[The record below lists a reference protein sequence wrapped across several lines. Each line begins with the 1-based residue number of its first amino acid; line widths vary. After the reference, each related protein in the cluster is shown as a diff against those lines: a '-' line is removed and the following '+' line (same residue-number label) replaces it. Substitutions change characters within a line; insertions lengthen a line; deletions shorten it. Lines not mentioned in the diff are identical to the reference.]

1 MCLILSKTPLNLRFD
16 STCPYVLIST
26 SKSNVLCIL
35 HRENGSEC
43 SSSVSFHKILSQ
55 WCHLKKR
62 NECFCSG
69 LSLSLQ
75 LDCIHDRIKIHDIIK
90 ITSELMILQI
100 FFLWRSLPVWL
111 LHLRTFF
118 QHWIKAKSKHMETVI
133 AVFTPGQIQLLQA
146 PFTYI
151 YFHPLF
157 PLQHITVCA
166 TLHTFCV
173 PFLCAIH
180 WRKRLHIMHLQKC
193 LCTSTIFS
201 SSKLPST

>member
-1 MCLILSKTPLNLRFD
+1 MFFFSLF
-16 STCPYVLIST
+16 
-26 SKSNVLCIL
+26 
-35 HRENGSEC
+35 
-43 SSSVSFHKILSQ
+43 SQ
-55 WCHLKKR
+55 NIASMMSLKKR

-69 LSLSLQ
+69 LSLYNWV
-75 LDCIHDRIKIHDIIK
+75 CIHDRIK

-133 AVFTPGQIQLLQA
+133 AVFTPGQIQLPQA

-151 YFHPLF
+151 YFRPLF
-157 PLQHITVCA
+157 PLQYITTRA

-180 WRKRLHIMHLQKC
+180 WRKRLHIIHLQKC

-201 SSKLPST
+201 SSKLPSTQHCKIVDQ